1 MATQASNT
9 IWLKGDGIT
18 KEGNA
23 GGTITP
29 GHLVMR
35 NTTADQFVVQTATAT
50 GVVLPA
56 FALEADFVGKGIG
69 TNYTTGLRVQ
79 VLYPQRGAEI
89 YALLPAS
96 AGAVV
101 IGDGLMSNGDGAL
114 LKRTTG
120 QLVAIA
126 LEAVDNSANAAGPVR
141 IRVETV

>member
-35 NTTADQFVVQTATAT
+35 NTTASQFVVQTATAT

-56 FALEADFVGKGIG
+56 FALEADFVGKGVD
-69 TNYTTGLRVQ
+69 TNYTTGLRLQ
-79 VLYPQRGAEI
+79 VLYPQKGAEI
-89 YALLPAS
+89 YALVPAAAS
-96 AGAVV
+96 AIV
-101 IGDGLMSNGDGAL
+101 IGNFLQSAGDGTVVL
-114 LKRTTG
+114 RTTG
-120 QLVAIA
+120 QVVGVA
-126 LEAVDNSANAAGPVR
+126 LEAINNSGGGTPVR
-141 IRVETV
+141 IRMEVL